1 MKRIYLLVAFLVG
14 MFLVPITTVAEIT
27 KYDLEM
33 LDPDTA
39 AQVLRELSDRNKKA
53 EVVPPTAETV
63 DKWVGLAE
71 RFGKALATMA
81 KEAGIA
87 INDFVKT
94 PVGLIAIG
102 ILLWKVVGVSMVA
115 GLVWVVTLVVL
126 IWSFRKFHVPI
137 KTVVTVWDGDHNPVM
152 EEGKVVTEDK
162 YIRGYTFSSNDARVG
177 SAWAHGGMFVLI
189 NIMLIVAVATS

>member
-1 MKRIYLLVAFLVG
+1 MKRIYLLITFLIG
-14 MFLVPITTVAEIT
+14 MLLVPITTTAEIT
-27 KYDLEM
+27 KLDLEM

-53 EVVPPTAETV
+53 EIVPPTAETV

-71 RFGKALATMA
+71 RFGKALASMA

-87 INDFVKT
+87 VNDFVKT
-94 PVGLIAIG
+94 PVGLIAVG

-115 GLVWVVTLVVL
+115 GLIWAVTLVVL

-137 KTVVTVWDGDHNPVM
+137 KNVVVVRDENGHPLM
-152 EEGKVVTEDK
+152 EDSKVVTEVN
-162 YIRGYTFSSNDARVG
+162 YIKGYIFKSDDARVG
-177 SAWAHGGMFVLI
+177 SAWAHVVMFALTNAVLI
-189 NIMLIVAVATS
+189 ITVASP